1 MSSIAEL
8 GVIKN
13 LLVILSKTSSVRL
26 AAKHTLLYNFRL
38 NTLGPNS
45 LQFLLICINRMMTNT
60 LLFHVITL
68 ILLRIYNNF
77 MSRAQRHSCALCLY
91 FFEEFMS
98 KLKSIVA
105 MMSLA
110 SLSTFASDVITI
122 EDIPKIKSVLQSSI
136 SPSGNLIAYTR
147 SAPRELYVDKNGSN
161 YSELYIADA
170 KGNTKPYITG
180 SVNVSS
186 LEWSAD
192 GKFVYFLAKFKGDKF
207 KQLYRI
213 PVNGGERQR
222 VMGLKDTS
230 ISRYDISPDNKQVAL
245 LAMPAKDK
253 SEKKL
258 KELGFKAEV
267 YEMGLKNKQLFVTDL
282 QMHEKA
288 VSLDAY
294 DLKGYVSDMNWSS
307 NNKKLLVKTQ
317 PTALIDDSYT
327 KAQWH
332 VMNLADQKIT
342 MSIATEGKLGTAEF
356 SHNDKHIAVIGA
368 EDKHDPATGRLYL
381 ANVETGEI
389 KDWIPNFAGH
399 VSDIEWSHGSNKLNF
414 IANIG
419 TESIV
424 ATIKPNSQTY
434 RTQIKAGKVI
444 ASYLSV
450 SDSDK
455 TIAIKG
461 HTAKHPNEVF
471 IYRSKKLKRI
481 TDSNPVLKGK
491 RFAKQESITMKARD
505 GVEVGGILVYPLD
518 YKEGQRYPLIM
529 QVHGGPESHEK
540 NGWVTAYS
548 KPGQMGAARGYAV
561 FYPNYRG
568 STGKGVDYSKLGQN
582 DYAGAEFNDLVDMK
596 NYLVD
601 MGLVDSKRVGITGGS
616 YGGYASAWAATKLT
630 EHFAASVM
638 FVGISNQL
646 SKFGTTDISNEMHL
660 VHARSYPWDKWQY
673 YLERSPIYWA
683 HQSKTPLLIMHGKDD
698 PRVHPAQSME
708 MYRYM
713 KVQGKDVRLVYYP
726 GEGHGNRKVAAQYDY
741 SLRLMRWMD
750 NYLMAGNKDMPDYK
764 IDHKAKLEAKK
775 AADKKAK

>member
-1 MSSIAEL
+1 ML
-8 GVIKN
+8 KIKS
-13 LLVILSKTSSVRL
+13 LL
-26 AAKHTLLYNFRL
+26 
-38 NTLGPNS
+38 
-45 LQFLLICINRMMTNT
+45 
-60 LLFHVITL
+60 
-68 ILLRIYNNF
+68 
-77 MSRAQRHSCALCLY
+77 
-91 FFEEFMS
+91 
-98 KLKSIVA
+98 A

-110 SLSTFASDVITI
+110 SATVYASDVITI
-122 EDIPKIKSVLQSSI
+122 EDIPKIKSVVQSAV
-136 SPSGNLIAYTR
+136 SPSGDMVAYTR
-147 SAPRELYVDKNGSN
+147 SLPRELYVDKDGRSFV
-161 YSELYIADA
+161 ELYLSDD
-170 KGNTKPYITG
+170 KGNSRPFITG
-180 SVNVSS
+180 KVNVGS

-192 GKFVYFLAKFKGDKF
+192 GQFVYFLAKFKGEKYT
-207 KQLYRI
+207 QLYRI
-213 PVNGGERQR
+213 PVNGGERQK
-222 VMGLKDTS
+222 VLGLKDSS
-230 ISRYDISPDNKQVAL
+230 ISRYDISPDGKQVAI

-253 SEKKL
+253 SDKKL

-267 YEMGLKNKQLFVTDL
+267 YEMGLKNKQLYVTEL
-282 QMHEKA
+282 AVVEKP

-294 DLKGYVSDMNWSS
+294 DIKGYVSDMNWSAS
-307 NNKKLLVKTQ
+307 GEQLLVKTQ

-332 VMNLADQKIT
+332 VMNMADRKIT

-356 SHNDKHIAVIGA
+356 SYDGKHIAVIGA
-368 EDKHDPATGRLYL
+368 QDKHDPATGRLYL
-381 ANVETGEI
+381 ADVKTGEI
-389 KDWIPNFAGH
+389 NDWLPNFKGH
-399 VSDIEWSHGSNKLNF
+399 VSDIEWSRKSNKLNF
-414 IANIG
+414 IAQVG

-424 ATIKPNSQTY
+424 ANIKPNSSKY
-434 RTQIKAGKVI
+434 KTQLKAGKII
-444 ASYLSV
+444 ASNLSI

-455 TIAIKG
+455 TLVVKG
-461 HTAKHPNEVF
+461 HTATHPNEVF
-471 IYRSKKLKRI
+471 MLRGKKSTRI
-481 TDSNPVLKGK
+481 SDSNPWLNDKK
-491 RFAKQESITMKARD
+491 FAKQESITIKARD
-505 GVEVGGILVYPLD
+505 GVEVGGVLVYPLD
-518 YKEGQRYPLIM
+518 YKKGQRYPLIM

-540 NGWVTAYS
+540 NGWVTNYS

-568 STGKGVDYSKLGQN
+568 STGKGVAYSKLGQN
-582 DYAGAEFNDLVDMK
+582 DYAGKEFNDLVDMK
-596 NYLVD
+596 NYLVEQ
-601 MGLVDSKRVGITGGS
+601 GLVDSKRVGITGGS

-673 YLERSPIYWA
+673 YLERSPIYWV

-750 NYLMAGNKDMPDYK
+750 NYLMEGKSKMPDYEL
-764 IDHKAKLEAKK
+764 DHKANLEAKK
-775 AADKKAK
+775 TKDKKD